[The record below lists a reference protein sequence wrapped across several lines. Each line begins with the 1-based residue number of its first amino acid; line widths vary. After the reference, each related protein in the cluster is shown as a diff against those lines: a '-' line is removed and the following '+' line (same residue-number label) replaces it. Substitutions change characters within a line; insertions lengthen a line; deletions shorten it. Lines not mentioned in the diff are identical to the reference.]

1 MKEIPESLYRAFIG
15 IMMVIITG
23 VVSDTNKMTH
33 KSHDDIIIL
42 QQQIMYKVNKDE
54 LMDLKIKLKNDE
66 KAK

>member
-23 VVSDTNKMTH
+23 VVYDTNKMTH

-54 LMDLKIKLKNDE
+54 LMDLKIKLKDDE
-66 KAK
+66 KVK